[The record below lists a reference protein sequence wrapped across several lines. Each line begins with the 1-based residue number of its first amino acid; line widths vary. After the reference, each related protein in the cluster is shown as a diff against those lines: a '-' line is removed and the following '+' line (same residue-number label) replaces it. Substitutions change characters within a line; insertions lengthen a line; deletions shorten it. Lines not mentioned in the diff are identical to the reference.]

1 MIDQLTV
8 FLANERGRL
17 AFVCRTLA
25 QADVN
30 IYALFVAD
38 TEDFGVARL
47 LCDRPRAA
55 AEALQVAGL
64 RASCLPVVAV
74 HVPDR
79 PGGLASL
86 LELLD
91 EHGVNV
97 EYAYCISSSRET
109 AVDILKVEDG
119 LATEKLLAEAGYDL
133 VSPGSLYELD

>member
-47 LCDRPRAA
+47 LCDRPHAA
-55 AEALQVAGL
+55 AEAL
-64 RASCLPVVAV
+64 
-74 HVPDR
+74 
-79 PGGLASL
+79 
-86 LELLD
+86 
-91 EHGVNV
+91 
-97 EYAYCISSSRET
+97 
-109 AVDILKVEDG
+109 
-119 LATEKLLAEAGYDL
+119 
-133 VSPGSLYELD
+133 

>member
-1 MIDQLTV
+1 M
-8 FLANERGRL
+8 
-17 AFVCRTLA
+17 LA

-74 HVPDR
+74 HVPDC

-97 EYAYCISSSRET
+97 EYGRQR
-109 AVDILKVEDG
+109 
-119 LATEKLLAEAGYDL
+119 
-133 VSPGSLYELD
+133 